1 VIDCGGLVGTY
12 LTKNSV
18 GGGSQRLS
26 SRSLISLTGSGQIFF
41 TDSGEG
47 GEANLTKA
55 CVNALI
61 AAGDISKEYVDRQK
75 ELLGR

>member
-18 GGGSQRLS
+18 GGSQRL